1 MRAAAISLALLLAV
15 IAGVAGVQETR
26 DPSTVDPGSIVRWS
40 APGTARCGML
50 SRSWPALEQTCY
62 YPIDVLRKPG
72 PVTVV
77 RRGETSREIG
87 RITVGPDPYGAEDIE
102 LGDIPQ
108 ANPTDEERAR
118 NAREQARLGKIFGR
132 KEGPA
137 RFALPLQK
145 PADPLPEGK
154 TFGWTRYFDGKL
166 APQPHMGADYALTEG
181 TPVVSVADGTV
192 VLAQDLFYPGNAVI
206 VDHGDGLFTMYFHLS
221 EISVEEGR
229 EVSRGDRVGTVGT
242 TGRSTGPHLFFGAR
256 WHGARID
263 PKYLFADPAKIPSV
277 EKLSRESGES
287 PKARGSSSRS

>member
-1 MRAAAISLALLLAV
+1 MLAAIPACLALLLA
-15 IAGVAGVQETR
+15 ASARFSAPAASPEEPVA
-26 DPSTVDPGSIVRWS
+26 DPGSIVRWS
-40 APGTARCGML
+40 APGTTRCGML
-50 SRSWPALEQTCY
+50 GRSWPALEQTCY

-72 PVTVV
+72 PVSVV
-77 RRGETSREIG
+77 RRGEASREVANI
-87 RITVGPDPYGAEDIE
+87 RVGPDPYGAEDIE

-108 ANPTDEERAR
+108 AHPTDEDRAR
-118 NAREQARLGKIFGR
+118 NAREQARLGKIFQR

-137 RFALPLQK
+137 RFTLPLQP

-192 VLAQDLFYPGNAVI
+192 VLAEDLFYPGNAVI

-221 EISVEEGR
+221 EIAVESGR
-229 EVSRGDRVGTVGT
+229 EISKGERVGSVGT
-242 TGRSTGPHLFFGAR
+242 TGRSTGPHLFFGVR

-277 EKLSRESGES
+277 EKLSGKTKTGKS
-287 PKARGSSSRS
+287 

>member
-1 MRAAAISLALLLAV
+1 MR
-15 IAGVAGVQETR
+15 AGVATILLLPVGLVAATASKEQ
-26 DPSTVDPGSIVRWS
+26 PVADPGSIVRWS
-40 APGTARCGML
+40 APGTTRCGML
-50 SRSWPALEQTCY
+50 QRSWPALEQTCY
-62 YPIDVLRKPG
+62 YPIDVMKKPG
-72 PVTVV
+72 EVTVV
-77 RRGETSREIG
+77 RRGEKSREVA
-87 RITVGPDPYGAEDIE
+87 RITVGPDPYGAEEIE

-108 ANPTDEERAR
+108 AHPSDADRAR
-118 NAREQARLGKIFGR
+118 NAREQARLGRIFGR

-137 RFALPLQK
+137 RFTLPLQR

-166 APQPHMGADYALTEG
+166 APQPHMGADYALNEG

-192 VLAQDLFYPGNAVI
+192 VLAEDLFYPGNAVI

-221 EISVEEGR
+221 EIAVEEGR
-229 EVSRGDRVGTVGT
+229 EVSRGDRLGSVGT

-277 EKLSRESGES
+277 EKLSEKLSER
-287 PKARGSSSRS
+287 SSRSSD